1 MSLVE
6 FFAGFGEGECCKT
19 SFMSLPSLTLA
30 LLTSLLIVGCATKE
44 PNPSPSTQAALE
56 KKDTR
61 EYNKEVEGRVP

>member
-1 MSLVE
+1 
-6 FFAGFGEGECCKT
+6 
-19 SFMSLPSLTLA
+19 MSLPSLTLA
-30 LLTSLLIVGCATKE
+30 LLTSLLIVGCAAKE